1 MERDQVRNLELL
13 DMKEVV
19 LAHEVDFHT
28 WRYATRL
35 SLRAKIPPEAIRWRV
50 QNTNDKFV
58 EPVFHQNISDE
69 EKINISRNLMYD
81 IMTLIQSYDPERFS
95 LAYRLVYR
103 VFYKELTLQ
112 ETNDHDLSLLKD
124 RVHDVLKETHHFRK
138 IFSEFVALRECQKLF
153 YENKNYIVEANA
165 DFCKARCAQLWEVQT
180 QYRRMLWNGSR
191 LFFGPGTAQSP
202 HVTKAQW
209 RSKDEGVWHEGF
221 YPSQVLPP
229 SRERVKEIDNLP
241 ELAAT
246 AMDCRSCELCVPA
259 CRTVFGVGKAL
270 SPMMLV
276 GEQPGDQEDKAGVPF
291 VGPAGQLL
299 DQALEEAGI
308 IRKESYITNAV
319 KHFRFIDKNGRRLHQ
334 KPDEKHVMA
343 CYPWLEAERR
353 LVKPKVIV
361 MLGATAAHS
370 LLKRSVTIARERSRL
385 FSIEG
390 AEKGL
395 VTIHPSYLLRLPDER
410 AQQQEYDR
418 FVSDLTLARRFVE
431 SC

>member
-1 MERDQVRNLELL
+1 
-13 DMKEVV
+13 
-19 LAHEVDFHT
+19 
-28 WRYATRL
+28 
-35 SLRAKIPPEAIRWRV
+35 
-50 QNTNDKFV
+50 
-58 EPVFHQNISDE
+58 
-69 EKINISRNLMYD
+69 
-81 IMTLIQSYDPERFS
+81 
-95 LAYRLVYR
+95 
-103 VFYKELTLQ
+103 
-112 ETNDHDLSLLKD
+112 
-124 RVHDVLKETHHFRK
+124 
-138 IFSEFVALRECQKLF
+138 
-153 YENKNYIVEANA
+153 
-165 DFCKARCAQLWEVQT
+165 
-180 QYRRMLWNGSR
+180 
-191 LFFGPGTAQSP
+191 
-202 HVTKAQW
+202 
-209 RSKDEGVWHEGF
+209 
-221 YPSQVLPP
+221 
-229 SRERVKEIDNLP
+229 
-241 ELAAT
+241 
-246 AMDCRSCELCVPA
+246 
-259 CRTVFGVGKAL
+259 
-270 SPMMLV
+270 
-276 GEQPGDQEDKAGVPF
+276 
-291 VGPAGQLL
+291 QLL